1 MEETVI
7 KMEQLVNSYDL
18 RIENY
23 EKLLKLK
30 DQRIE
35 QLEEDKKSLEVSSNI
50 IGFILLI
57 LIILN
62 GAQLFMKL

>member
-7 KMEQLVNSYDL
+7 KMEELVNSYDL
-18 RIENY
+18 QIVTY

-35 QLEEDKKSLEVSSNI
+35 QLEEEKKSSEVSSNI
-50 IGFILLI
+50 LGFILLV
-57 LIILN
+57 LIILD

>member
-1 MEETVI
+1 MEETI
-7 KMEQLVNSYDL
+7 RKMEELVSKYDL
-18 RIENY
+18 QLRNN
-23 EKLLKLK
+23 EKLLNLK
-30 DQRIE
+30 DKRIN
-35 QLEEDKKSLEVSSNI
+35 QLEEEKKSLEVSSNI